1 MSFNQHLGKT
11 NSPEVKKAPPSFTM
25 THKDRMKIAGLLI
38 KMDKIINLSVQHTGL
53 KEHVRRELDI
63 LNRRVM
69 GYIRQH

>member
-11 NSPEVKKAPPSFTM
+11 NSPEVKKEPSFTM

-69 GYIRQH
+69 GYIRRS